1 MSGPLQVTS
10 TSKKERLLEA
20 AAFLIDRDSAVDVSL
35 DAIVKLA
42 GCNQALVKY
51 HFGNKEGLLIALL
64 ERGALR
70 GVGRTRKL
78 LASDLPPPE
87 KVRRQIHATVHG
99 YASHPYWNRLM
110 QFLMTSGS
118 AQARERVSA
127 FLVRPMMECHAE
139 LLRQGVESGHF
150 APMNPVFFHLVIQGT
165 CDQLFSARSALAL
178 GLGRERADEETR
190 EAFAEQISNLILRG
204 VTRGAEPQ
212 VRPAADQ
219 ASHTKIAPKRA
230 RRAS

>member
-1 MSGPLQVTS
+1 MTSISPPQVAAS
-10 TSKKERLLEA
+10 SKKERLLEA
-20 AAFLIDRDSAVDVSL
+20 AAFLIDREGTVDVPL

-70 GVGRTRKL
+70 GVARIRKL
-78 LASDLPPPE
+78 LDTDLPPAE
-87 KVRRQIHATVHG
+87 KVRRHIRATVHA

-110 QFLMTSGS
+110 QYLMTSGS
-118 AQARERVSA
+118 SEARERVSS

-139 LLRQGVESGHF
+139 LLRQGVESGDF

-165 CDQLFSARSALAL
+165 CDQLFSARSSLAL

-190 EAFAEQISNLILRG
+190 EAFAAQVSDLILLGVSRG
-204 VTRGAEPQ
+204 VPTRQRKDAP
-212 VRPAADQ
+212 
-219 ASHTKIAPKRA
+219 TPKRV
-230 RRAS
+230 RRAT